1 MFKETPLF
9 SITNQKFNVIIL
21 AAGLGTRLK
30 PATDYVP
37 KALIRIGKDRAID
50 YSVRKYQYI
59 ADRII
64 IATGYSADL
73 LENYVK
79 GKYSSLNPMF
89 SREHISELRGPGRS
103 LVYALDYASSKLPT
117 LITFCD
123 YIIEDYMSVDSDM
136 LSLCKPSKEPSVLGT
151 YDSIAVV
158 EEETIMDLVKNKDIK
173 NIKENG
179 FTGIAVCQNTMLLKS
194 ITYSAALSKRPDEN
208 VDYTFD
214 IIREYILKVKTIA
227 CPLSKIFEF
236 GAGDTLEKTRKY
248 INGSN

>member
-1 MFKETPLF
+1 MARGQIEIMGL
-9 SITNQKFNVIIL
+9 VIIVIL
-21 AAGLGTRLK
+21 ITLI
-30 PATDYVP
+30 
-37 KALIRIGKDRAID
+37 ALFVAKFSLTNDERTLDLDIRDN
-50 YSVRKYQYI
+50 
-59 ADRII
+59 I
-64 IATGYSADL
+64 IANNA
-73 LENYVK
+73 
-79 GKYSSLNPMF
+79 LNA
-89 SREHISELRGPGRS
+89 IL
-103 LVYALDYASSKLPT
+103 KL
-117 LITFCD
+117 
-123 YIIEDYMSVDSDM
+123 SVNDSDM